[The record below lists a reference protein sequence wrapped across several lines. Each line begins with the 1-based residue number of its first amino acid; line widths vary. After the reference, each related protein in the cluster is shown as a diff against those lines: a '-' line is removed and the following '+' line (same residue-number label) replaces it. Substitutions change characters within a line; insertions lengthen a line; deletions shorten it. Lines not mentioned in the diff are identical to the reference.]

1 MRVLIFIFSFLY
13 AIETNVK
20 ISGNNL
26 YVYVISKK
34 PVSVKIAP
42 LVAKNG
48 SVDFIKN
55 FSFEHNE
62 LYFTGKKYKIYGSRF
77 YIEPIIIEVDGKKY
91 KMKTIKPKIKPF
103 DIDIE
108 FKKRSYLLKGIAIIS
123 LIYIL
128 VIILIYF
135 YKIYEF
141 NKKSGVS
148 ENDLRK
154 FYFYLALNGF
164 SEVEIL
170 NKDRYVF
177 KKDLEKFGDIIVQ
190 VRKKAINEDKYQ
202 REIIV
207 FTIFLIIIWSL
218 AWL

>member
-1 MRVLIFIFSFLY
+1 LRVLIFIFSFLY

-26 YVYVISKK
+26 YVYVVSKK

-62 LYFTGKKYKIYGSRF
+62 LYFSGKRYKIYGSRF

-91 KMKTIKPKIKPF
+91 KTKTIKPKIKPF

-177 KKDLEKFGDIIVQ
+177 KKNLKKFGDIIVQ

-202 REIIV
+202 KEIIV

>member
-1 MRVLIFIFSFLY
+1 V
-13 AIETNVK
+13 
-20 ISGNNL
+20 
-26 YVYVISKK
+26 
-34 PVSVKIAP
+34 
-42 LVAKNG
+42 
-48 SVDFIKN
+48 
-55 FSFEHNE
+55 
-62 LYFTGKKYKIYGSRF
+62 
-77 YIEPIIIEVDGKKY
+77 
-91 KMKTIKPKIKPF
+91 
-103 DIDIE
+103 
-108 FKKRSYLLKGIAIIS
+108 
-123 LIYIL
+123 
-128 VIILIYF
+128 
-135 YKIYEF
+135 F

-148 ENDLRK
+148 EWDIKK

-190 VRKKAINEDKYQ
+190 VRKKAINENKYQ

>member
-91 KMKTIKPKIKPF
+91 KKAIKPKIKPF